1 MLSQE
6 IGASRQ
12 HLSARGSREPAGS
25 WRSQSRQLL
34 VSEFEPRADAQLAR
48 RKELLTGHDA
58 RGPCDAEVRIQRAKR
73 AFDEVVVVGDGL
85 RVEDVEDV
93 TNEYES
99 PSPAQGHGIRSVA
112 VDQRREWR
120 AGLEPLGR

>member
-1 MLSQE
+1 MPSQE

-34 VSEFEPRADAQLAR
+34 VSEFEPRAEAQLAR
-48 RKELLTGHDA
+48 RKELLAGHDA

-93 TNEYES
+93 TNEYET
-99 PSPAQGHGIRSVA
+99 PSPAQGHRI
-112 VDQRREWR
+112 
-120 AGLEPLGR
+120 

>member
-6 IGASRQ
+6 IGESRQ

-25 WRSQSRQLL
+25 WRSQPRRLL

-58 RGPCDAEVRIQRAKR
+58 RGPCDGEVRIQRAKR
-73 AFDEVVVVGDGL
+73 ALDEVVVVANRL

-99 PSPAQGHGIRSVA
+99 PSPAQGHRI
-112 VDQRREWR
+112 
-120 AGLEPLGR
+120 

>member
-6 IGASRQ
+6 IGESRQ

-48 RKELLTGHDA
+48 RKQLLTGHDA

-73 AFDEVVVVGDGL
+73 AFDEVVVASDTL
-85 RVEDVEDV
+85 RPDATHYH
-93 TNEYES
+93 TNAHNS
-99 PSPAQGHGIRSVA
+99 
-112 VDQRREWR
+112 
-120 AGLEPLGR
+120 